1 MYNNKSI
8 GGAIMV
14 RGNLD
19 GIRKIYIKAL
29 EELFEKDITKEI
41 LISMETLEVI
51 CRISSLIN
59 KEISVYINR
68 RGKIVDISIG
78 DSSTVNLEALTEKR
92 NQQGLCGIRC
102 IHTHPGGEA
111 MLSSIDVTALISLKF
126 DCMAAV
132 SLRDGK
138 PFELSVGLLKTVDGK
153 ISEEVLIEGPFS
165 IDKIEEYDFL
175 TKVQNLES
183 QLYDKS
189 HTVNDNENEK
199 VILVGGLNND
209 LYSTE
214 ESLNEL
220 KELAETAGAEVIYR
234 IVQNKNKVDKA
245 YYIGSGKARELSL
258 LRQNLIADTIIFDD
272 ELTGAQVRNLEEVI
286 GCKVIDRT
294 TLILDIFAQRAK
306 SRDGKIQVELA
317 QLKYRLP
324 RLVGFGLNLSRTG
337 GGIGTR
343 GPGEKKIEI
352 DRRHIRNRIYDLE
365 KELEGLKKVRSVQR
379 EKRISNEIPVVSI
392 VGYTNAGKST
402 LRNRLCEI
410 AGVEKEKVFEA
421 NMLFATLDT
430 TTRVINLP
438 SGKDILLSDT
448 IGFIRKLPHD
458 LVEAF
463 KSTLEEIVFSDCLIH
478 LVDASNINAVTQIE
492 TVNGVLKEIAADDK
506 RIILVFNK
514 IDAADEEKLAILR
527 SKYGEVHEVSALNG
541 LNLEELLSVIDKE
554 VYNDFIIADLLIPY
568 GEGNVLSYLHN
579 NNCVGKEEYRE
590 DGTFVKIRTTRD
602 IFGRVKEY
610 EV

>member
-1 MYNNKSI
+1 MIK
-8 GGAIMV
+8 
-14 RGNLD
+14 GNLE
-19 GIRKIYIKAL
+19 GIKKIYIQAL
-29 EELFEKDITKEI
+29 EELYELDFPKEI
-41 LISMETLEVI
+41 LISMEALGTI
-51 CRISSLIN
+51 CKLSGIIN

-92 NQQGLCGIRC
+92 SQQALSGIRC
-102 IHTHPGGEA
+102 IHTHPGGGA
-111 MLSSIDVTALISLKF
+111 MLSSIDITALISLKF

-132 SLRDGK
+132 SIRDGQAAE
-138 PFELSVGLLKTVDGK
+138 FSVGFLKSEEGK
-153 ISEEVLIEGPFS
+153 ISDEFLIEGPFS
-165 IDKIEEYDFL
+165 INKIEGFDFL
-175 TKVQNLES
+175 TKVLNIES
-183 QLYDKS
+183 RLYDKS
-189 HTVNDNENEK
+189 HAISDNQKER

-209 LYSTE
+209 TYSTE

-220 KELAETAGAEVIYR
+220 KELSETAGAEVVYNVI
-234 IVQNKNKVDKA
+234 QNKSKVDKA
-245 YYIGSGKARELSL
+245 YYIGSGKAREISL
-258 LRQNLIADTIIFDD
+258 LRQNLMADTVIFDD
-272 ELTGAQVRNLEEVI
+272 ELTGAQVRNLEETI

-324 RLVGFGLNLSRTG
+324 RLAGYGINMSRTG

-343 GPGEKKIEI
+343 GPGEKKIEL
-352 DRRHIRNRIYDLE
+352 DRRHIRNKITDLE
-365 KELEGLKKVRSVQR
+365 KELEGLKKIRGVQR
-379 EKRISNEIPVVSI
+379 EKRISNEIPVISI

-410 AGVEKEKVFEA
+410 AGVDKEKVFEA

-430 TTRVINLP
+430 TTRLINLP
-438 SGKDILLSDT
+438 SGKDVLLSDT

-463 KSTLEEIVFSDCLIH
+463 KSTLEEIVYSDYLIH
-478 LVDASNINAVTQIE
+478 LVDASNVNAVTQIE
-492 TVNGVLKEIAADDK
+492 TVNGVLKEIGAQDK
-506 RIILVFNK
+506 RIMLVFNK
-514 IDAADEEKLAILR
+514 IDAADEEKIAILR
-527 SKYGEVHEVSALNG
+527 GKFSGAHEISALKG
-541 LNLEELLSVIDKE
+541 FKLDELLTRIDNE
-554 VYNDFIIADLLIPY
+554 VFNDFITANLLVPY
-568 GEGNVLSYLHN
+568 DEGNIMSYLHN
-579 NNCVGKEEYRE
+579 NNCVEREEYRE
-590 DGTFVKIRTTRD
+590 DGTYVSIRTTKD

>member
-1 MYNNKSI
+1 MI
-8 GGAIMV
+8 
-14 RGNLD
+14 RGNLE
-19 GIRKIYIKAL
+19 GIKKTHIQAL
-29 EELFEKDITKEI
+29 EELYELDFPKGI
-41 LISMETLEVI
+41 LISLEVLGTI
-51 CRISSLIN
+51 CRISGAIN

-92 NQQGLCGIRC
+92 SQKGLSGIRC
-102 IHTHPGGEA
+102 IHTHPSGGA

-132 SLRDGK
+132 SLRDEQA
-138 PFELSVGLLKTVDGK
+138 FEFSAGFLNAADGK
-153 ISEEVLIEGPFS
+153 ISDEVLIEGPLPV
-165 IDKIEEYDFL
+165 DKIEEFDYL
-175 TKVQNLES
+175 TQVLNIEG

-189 HTVNDNENEK
+189 HIIDDNQNEK

-209 LYSTE
+209 TYSAE
-214 ESLNEL
+214 ESLKEL
-220 KELAETAGAEVIYR
+220 RELAETAGAEVVYNV
-234 IVQNKNKVDKA
+234 VQNKSRVDKA
-245 YYIGSGKARELSL
+245 YYIGSGKAREISL
-258 LRQNLIADTIIFDD
+258 LRQDLSADTIIFDD
-272 ELTGAQVRNLEEVI
+272 ELTGAQVRNLEELI

-324 RLVGFGLNLSRTG
+324 RLTGYGLNLSRTG

-343 GPGEKKIEI
+343 GPGEKKIEL
-352 DRRHIRNRIYDLE
+352 DRRHIRNRINDLE
-365 KELEGLKKVRSVQR
+365 KELEALKKIRGVQR

-430 TTRVINLP
+430 TTRLINLP
-438 SGKDILLSDT
+438 SGKDVLLSDT

-463 KSTLEEIVFSDCLIH
+463 KSTLEEIVYSDYLIH

-492 TVNGVLKEIAADDK
+492 TVNGVLKDIGAEDK
-506 RIILVFNK
+506 RVMLVFNK
-514 IDAADEEKLAILR
+514 IDAAAEENLAILR
-527 SKYGEVHEVSALNG
+527 GKFNEAFEISALKG
-541 LNLEELLSVIDKE
+541 LNLNELLNRIDSE
-554 VYNDFIIADLLIPY
+554 VYNDFITADLLIPY
-568 GEGNVLSYLHN
+568 GEGKALSYLHN
-579 NNCVGKEEYRE
+579 NNCVEREEYRE
-590 DGTFVKIRTTRD
+590 DGTYVQIRTTRD
-602 IFGRVKEY
+602 VFGRVKEY

>member
-1 MYNNKSI
+1 MI
-8 GGAIMV
+8 
-14 RGNLD
+14 RGNLE
-19 GIRKIYIKAL
+19 GIKKTHIQAL
-29 EELFEKDITKEI
+29 EELYELDFPKGI
-41 LISMETLEVI
+41 LISLEVLGTI
-51 CRISSLIN
+51 CRISGAIN

-92 NQQGLCGIRC
+92 SQKGLSGIRC
-102 IHTHPGGEA
+102 IHTHPSGGA

-132 SLRDGK
+132 SLRDEQAYEFSAG
-138 PFELSVGLLKTVDGK
+138 FLNAADGK
-153 ISEEVLIEGPFS
+153 ISDEVLIEGPLPV
-165 IDKIEEYDFL
+165 DKIEEFDYL
-175 TKVQNLES
+175 TQVLNIEG

-189 HTVNDNENEK
+189 HIIDDNQNEK

-209 LYSTE
+209 TYSAE
-214 ESLNEL
+214 ESLKEL
-220 KELAETAGAEVIYR
+220 RELAETAGAEVVYNV
-234 IVQNKNKVDKA
+234 VQNKSRVDKA
-245 YYIGSGKARELSL
+245 YYIGSGKAREISL
-258 LRQNLIADTIIFDD
+258 LRQDLSADTIIFDD
-272 ELTGAQVRNLEEVI
+272 ELTGAQVRNLEELI

-324 RLVGFGLNLSRTG
+324 RLTGYGLNLSRTG

-343 GPGEKKIEI
+343 GPGEKKIEL
-352 DRRHIRNRIYDLE
+352 DRRHIRNRINDLE
-365 KELEGLKKVRSVQR
+365 KELEALKKIRGVQR

-430 TTRVINLP
+430 TTRLINLP
-438 SGKDILLSDT
+438 SGKDVLLSDT

-463 KSTLEEIVFSDCLIH
+463 KSTLEEIVYSDYLIH

-492 TVNGVLKEIAADDK
+492 TVNGVLKDIGAEDK
-506 RIILVFNK
+506 RVMLVFNK
-514 IDAADEEKLAILR
+514 IDAAAEENLAILR
-527 SKYGEVHEVSALNG
+527 GKFNEAFEISALKG
-541 LNLEELLSVIDKE
+541 LNLNELLNRIDSE
-554 VYNDFIIADLLIPY
+554 VYNDFITADLLIPY
-568 GEGNVLSYLHN
+568 GEGKALSYLHN
-579 NNCVGKEEYRE
+579 NNCVEREEYRE
-590 DGTFVKIRTTRD
+590 DGTYVQIRTTRD
-602 IFGRVKEY
+602 VFGRVKEY

>member
-1 MYNNKSI
+1 MI
-8 GGAIMV
+8 

-19 GIRKIYIKAL
+19 GIKKVYIEAL
-29 EELFEKDITKEI
+29 EELFEMDCPREL
-41 LISMETLEVI
+41 LISYELLGTI
-51 CRISSLIN
+51 CRISGSIN
-59 KEISVYINR
+59 KEISIYINR

-78 DSSTVNLEALTEKR
+78 DSNTVNLEALTEKR
-92 NQQGLCGIRC
+92 SQQGLSGIRC
-102 IHTHPGGEA
+102 IHTHPGGGA
-111 MLSSIDVTALISLKF
+111 MLSPIDVTALISLKF
-126 DCMAAV
+126 DCISAIG
-132 SLRDGK
+132 LREGQAQE
-138 PFELSVGLLKTVDGK
+138 FSTGVLKTMDGK
-153 ISEEVLIEGPFS
+153 ISEEVLIEGPMS

-175 TKVQNLES
+175 SKVQGIEEE
-183 QLYDKS
+183 LYDKTHS
-189 HTVNDNENEK
+189 INENEK
-199 VILVGGLNND
+199 ERVILVGGLNND
-209 LYSTE
+209 QFSTE

-220 KELAETAGAEVIYR
+220 QELAETAGAEVIYK
-234 IVQNKNKVDKA
+234 ISQNKSKVDKA
-245 YYIGSGKARELSL
+245 YYIGSGKAREISL
-258 LRQNLIADTIIFDD
+258 LRQNLMADTVIFDD
-272 ELTGAQVRNLEEVI
+272 ELTGAQVRNLEELI

-352 DRRHIRNRIYDLE
+352 DRRIIRNRITDLE
-365 KELEGLKKVRSVQR
+365 RELEALKKVRNTQR

-402 LRNRLCEI
+402 LRNRLCEM
-410 AGVEKEKVFEA
+410 AGVEKERVFEA

-430 TTRVINLP
+430 TTRLINLP
-438 SGKDILLSDT
+438 SGKDVLLSDT

-463 KSTLEEIVFSDCLIH
+463 KSTLEEIVYSDYLIH

-492 TVNGVLKEIAADDK
+492 TVNAVLKDIGAEDK
-506 RIILVFNK
+506 RAILVFNK

-527 SKYGEVHEVSALNG
+527 GKYAEALEVSALNG
-541 LNLEELLSVIDKE
+541 INLEELLSKIDSE
-554 VYNDFIIADLLIPY
+554 VYNDFVTAELLIPY
-568 GEGNVLSYLHN
+568 SEGGVLSYLHN
-579 NNCVGKEEYRE
+579 NNCVISEEFRE
-590 DGTFVKIRTTRD
+590 DGTYVQIRTTSD
-602 IFGRVKEY
+602 VFGRVKEY